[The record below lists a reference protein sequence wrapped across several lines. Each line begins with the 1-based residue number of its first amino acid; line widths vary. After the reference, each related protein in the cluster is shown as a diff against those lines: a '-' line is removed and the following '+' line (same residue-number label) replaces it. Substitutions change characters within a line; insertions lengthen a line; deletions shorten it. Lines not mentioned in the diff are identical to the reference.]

1 MAHPKLQP
9 IELPNAGLGVLD
21 LGQDLAWAQL
31 SGRLDQHLAH
41 ALRRA
46 KARGEAPQRLTLRLE
61 TEQGVAIREIHLQAP
76 SLRLDRWRAAALG
89 ALRLAW
95 AEVPPGTLRLRL
107 SFSAKSHGP
116 KVVSIR
122 SHQARR
128 WPAWRRWWVG
138 AKDGLHQ
145 LKTSWWAPA

>member
-1 MAHPKLQP
+1 MAQPKAQN
-9 IELPNAGLGVLD
+9 IELPNAGLGVRD
-21 LGQDLAWAQL
+21 LGQDQAWAQL
-31 SGRLDQHLAH
+31 SARLDQQLQH

-46 KARGEAPQRLTLRLE
+46 KARGEVPQRLSLRLE
-61 TEQGVAIREIHLQAP
+61 APQGLAIREVQLAAS
-76 SLRLDRWRAAALG
+76 SLHAERWRAAALG

-95 AEVPPGTLRLRL
+95 AEVPPGPLRLRL
-107 SFSAKSHGP
+107 SFSARSKGP
-116 KVVSIR
+116 KVISIR

-145 LKTSWWAPA
+145 LKSSWWAQA